1 MGVKRAV
8 DTVLDVA
15 RHRGKDRVFT
25 YGPIIHNPQ
34 TVELLQRRGVSPAD
48 TMQDIDGGIVV
59 IRAHGITPEEKEALS
74 NKDVTLCD
82 ATCPRV
88 SSVQSIIR
96 KHASSGY
103 TVIIAG
109 DSEHPEVKGLMGYA
123 AGRGVVVRNSE
134 AVDELPP
141 YDKVCVVAQT
151 TQNLQ
156 EYQNITEAIH
166 EKYADATVFDTI
178 CRSTGKRQ
186 SEVRELARDMDA
198 MIIVGGRN
206 SANTQRLAAISRE
219 EDTPTY
225 HVETAE
231 ELKAIDLSR
240 YDRVGISAGASTPNW
255 IIDGVVDYLLNYR
268 DGKGTRRLQGLYTL
282 WILGVRTDIYSAIGA
297 GCLSLVGML
306 FQDIGTSLINVM
318 IAATSVYA
326 MHTINRLQDR
336 NLGRIT
342 GSFRESTYIRHRG
355 AYQTIAILALVVAL
369 ALAAVKGALPLV
381 LLMLMSLFGIL
392 YNITIFPA
400 RWGSKRLADIPGSK
414 NVFTAAAWGLVTV
427 LIPQSAVNLD
437 VTMGTVVAFLF
448 VFNIVFV
455 KSALSDM
462 LDIQSDR
469 LVGRET
475 IPVVMGEKPTRKLL
489 QVISML
495 TGVILITAAVTGY
508 APLLSLALL
517 GSIFYIWIC
526 FGFYD
531 RKTRFSNIVLEG
543 LLGTNYLIAGAG
555 ALTWLIA
562 ARYMA

>member
-15 RHRGKDRVFT
+15 RHRGRNRVFT

-178 CRSTGKRQ
+178 CRSTEKRQ
-186 SEVRELARDMDA
+186 NEVRELARDMDA

-206 SANTQRLAAISRE
+206 SANTQRLAAISQAQ
-219 EDTPTY
+219 DTPTY

-268 DGKGTRRLQGLYTL
+268 DGKGTRRLPGLYAL
-282 WILGVRTDIYSAIGA
+282 WILGVRTDLYSAIGA

-306 FQDIGTSLINVM
+306 FQDIGISLIDVM

-326 MHTINRLQDR
+326 LHTINRLQDR

-355 AYQTIAILALVVAL
+355 AYQTIALLALVVAL

-381 LLMLMSLFGIL
+381 LLMLMSLFGAL

-400 RWGSKRLADIPGSK
+400 RWGCKRLADIPGSK
-414 NVFTAAAWGLVTV
+414 NLFTAAAWGLVTV
-427 LIPQSAVNLD
+427 LIPQSAVSLE
-437 VTMGTVVAFLF
+437 VTMGTVMAFLF

-489 QVISML
+489 QVISIL
-495 TGVILITAAVTGY
+495 TGVIMITAAVTGY
-508 APLLSLALL
+508 APWLSLALL
-517 GSIFYIWIC
+517 ASIFYIWIC
-526 FGFYD
+526 LGFYD
-531 RKTRFSNIVLEG
+531 RKTQFSNIVLEG
-543 LLGTNYLIAGAG
+543 LLGTNYLIAGVG
-555 ALTWLIA
+555 ALIWLIA
-562 ARYMA
+562 ARYMV